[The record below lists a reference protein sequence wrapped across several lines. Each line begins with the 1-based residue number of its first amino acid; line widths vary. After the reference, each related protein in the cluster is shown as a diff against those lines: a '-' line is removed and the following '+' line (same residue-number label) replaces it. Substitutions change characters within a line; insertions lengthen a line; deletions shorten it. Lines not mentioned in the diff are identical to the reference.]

1 MRLALAVILIIM
13 ALAWGA
19 LIGWIA
25 GMVTCAWLYTEAGI
39 IQPAQRKAEERE
51 PTEAELARREEE
63 RQQLAE
69 DNKAFQAMLDYNAS
83 MAYGMAKGDKK
94 G

>member
-1 MRLALAVILIIM
+1 MSIALAVILIIM
-13 ALAWGA
+13 ALAYGA

-25 GMVTCAWLYTEAGI
+25 GGVSRARLYGNV
-39 IQPAQRKAEERE
+39 PAQHKAEARE
-51 PTEAELARREEE
+51 PTEAELARMEEE
-63 RQQLAE
+63 RRQLAE